1 MSKLHRSFP
10 LDQSTYYLIIRTS
23 MHLKTA
29 LYRALH
35 SSGLGITPEQWS
47 VLCCLWEEDGLNHAE
62 IARRTCRDKFTIT
75 RIINLL
81 EKKGLVH
88 RMPDPRDRRR
98 SNLHLTREGADL
110 KEPLTQ
116 TVEEFSQK
124 AFDGLSENDVEHL
137 RRIQNKILHNLE
149 SRDFSH

>member
-1 MSKLHRSFP
+1 
-10 LDQSTYYLIIRTS
+10 
-23 MHLKTA
+23 
-29 LYRALH
+29 
-35 SSGLGITPEQWS
+35 
-47 VLCCLWEEDGLNHAE
+47 
-62 IARRTCRDKFTIT
+62 
-75 RIINLL
+75 
-81 EKKGLVH
+81 
-88 RMPDPRDRRR
+88 MPDPRDRRR

>member
-1 MSKLHRSFP
+1 MSRLRQSFP

-35 SSGLGITPEQWS
+35 NSRLGITPEQWS

-62 IARRTCRDKFTIT
+62 IAKRTGRDKFTIT

-81 EKKGLVH
+81 EKKNLVH
-88 RMPDPRDRRR
+88 RAPDSRDRRR
-98 SNLHLTREGADL
+98 FNIHLTQPGSEL
-110 KEPLTQ
+110 KEPLTH

-124 AFDGLSENDVEHL
+124 AFAGLSEDDVEHL

-149 SRDFSH
+149 SSDL